1 MREQGDIL
9 VSSEKDGSV
18 CISLSREDLL
28 DLYSALRGLPLN
40 DCTFASEEVKDLIK
54 RFFSENQDV
63 QSDPETSK
71 RFFDLK
77 KFDY

>member
-18 CISLSREDLL
+18 SINLNREDLL
-28 DLYSALRGLPLN
+28 DLYSSLRKIPLN
-40 DCTFASEEVKDLIK
+40 DSTFASEEVQDLIK
-54 RFFSENQDV
+54 RFFSENKDV
-63 QSDPETSK
+63 QTDPERSR
-71 RFFDLK
+71 RFFD